1 MAGDHPDV
9 VAGPSKDGR
18 GDGRNGPV
26 AQGGQQVVVT
36 VVRSHEATLDDG
48 SVRPSGRVNRVGGL
62 ASWIMTT
69 DAAGTRTAYGTCALC
84 EAMCGLE
91 YTVGSA
97 GVESVRGDK
106 KDPLSRGHLCPKA
119 TALVDIANDPDR
131 LRRPVRRTADGWV
144 ELEWNEAI
152 DLVARRLSEIRDTRG
167 RNAVGVYVGNPNVHS
182 LGALTHG
189 VPFLSMLRTRNR
201 YSATSLDQL
210 PHQLT
215 NMLLFGHQLR
225 QPITDIDHTQ
235 FFLVLG
241 ANPMASNG
249 SMMTVPDFGRRVKQ
263 LQARG
268 GRMVVIDPRRTE
280 TAAVADEHVF
290 VRPGSDAFLLLSMIH
305 VILGDGADRPAGYVD
320 GVAEVRAAVADFTP
334 EAVAEVTGVPA
345 ETVRRLARDLA
356 AAESAAVYGRMG
368 VSTQQFGTVCQ
379 WAIHVLDILTG
390 NLDRVGGKLFTE
402 PAVDLVR
409 QKITGRGHFDLW
421 RSRVRDLPEFSGE
434 LPTSTLVDEMTVD
447 GPDRI
452 RAMVVASGNPV
463 LSAPG
468 GRRLDDAFAGLDF
481 MVSFDIYVNET
492 SRHADVILP
501 STTAL
506 ERDHYDLIFSSF
518 AVRNVAKFSPAVLPK
533 PDGMRH
539 DWEIF
544 RDLALRYAA
553 LRRRSPRERLTR
565 ASVIREVRFR
575 LSPARSLDVLLRR
588 GRRGLSLRALRR
600 APHGVDLGPLRPR
613 LPDALLTPNRR
624 IDLAQPLVLDDV
636 ARVRAALAGNPA
648 ADGGL
653 TLVGRRHLRS
663 NNSWMHNAPRLVKGK
678 PRHALLMHPDD
689 LAPRRLTDGDAVE
702 VRSDAGSVRT
712 VVAASEDVMRGVV
725 SMPHGFGHERD
736 GVRLS
741 VARSVIGPSV
751 NDVTDPDRVES
762 VAGNAVLNGVP
773 VTVTRAEDR

>member
-1 MAGDHPDV
+1 
-9 VAGPSKDGR
+9 
-18 GDGRNGPV
+18 
-26 AQGGQQVVVT
+26 
-36 VVRSHEATLDDG
+36 
-48 SVRPSGRVNRVGGL
+48 
-62 ASWIMTT
+62 MTT
-69 DAAGTRTAYGTCALC
+69 DAAATRTAYGTCALC

-91 YTVGSA
+91 YTVGPA

-131 LRRPVRRTADGWV
+131 LRRPVRRTDDGWT
-144 ELEWNEAI
+144 EMEWDEAI
-152 DLVARRLSEIRDTRG
+152 DLVARRLSEIRDTHG
-167 RNAVGVYVGNPNVHS
+167 RNAVGVYAGNPNVHS
-182 LGALTHG
+182 LGAMTHG
-189 VPFLSMLRTRNR
+189 IPFLSMLRTRNR

-249 SMMTVPDFGRRVKQ
+249 SMMTVPDFGRRVKD
-263 LQARG
+263 LRARG

-280 TAAVADEHVF
+280 TAAVADEHLF
-290 VRPGSDAFLLLSMIH
+290 VRPGSDAYLLLALIH
-305 VILGDGADRPAGYVD
+305 VILADGAERPALYVD
-320 GVAEVRAAVADFTP
+320 GVAEVRAAVAAFTP
-334 EAVAEVTGVPA
+334 EAVADVTGIDA
-345 ETVRRLARDLA
+345 DTVRRLARELVA
-356 AAESAAVYGRMG
+356 ADAAAVYGRMG
-368 VSTQQFGTVCQ
+368 VSTQRFGTVCQ
-379 WAIHVLDILTG
+379 WAVHVLDILTG

-402 PAVDLVR
+402 PAVDLIR
-409 QKITGRGHFDLW
+409 QKITGRGHFGLW

-434 LPTSTLVDEMTVD
+434 LPTSTLVDEMTTP
-447 GPDRI
+447 GEDRI

-468 GRRLDDAFAGLDF
+468 GRRLDDAFADLDF

-539 DWEIF
+539 EWEIF

-553 LRRRSPRERLTR
+553 LRRRSPRERFTR
-565 ASVIREVRFR
+565 ASLVREVRFR
-575 LSPARSLDVLLRR
+575 LSPTRTLDLLLRR
-588 GRRGLSLRALRR
+588 GRRGLSIRSLRR
-600 APHGVDLGPLRPR
+600 TPHGVDLGPLRPR
-613 LPDALLTPNRR
+613 LPDALSTPDRR

-636 ARVRAALAGNPA
+636 ARIRAALTGAPA

-678 PRHALLMHPDD
+678 PRHAVLMHPDD
-689 LAPRRLTDGDAVE
+689 LATHRLADGDAVE
-702 VRSDAGSVRT
+702 VRSNAGAVRT
-712 VVAASEDVMRGVV
+712 VVAASTDVMRGVV

-741 VARSVIGPSV
+741 VARTVVGPSV
-751 NDVTDPDRVES
+751 NDLTDPDRVES

-773 VTVTRAEDR
+773 VTVVPAPDQGVGPEPSEPSNSAVSSSSPHGPTAAPRADT